1 MGRKKH
7 DCDCADCPH
16 KKRGQGKGD
25 GTAGFAIG
33 AALGA
38 AAAGLLA
45 PQKGDKT
52 RKQAKA
58 KFEELTQGRSA
69 DEIVAQVRKAADGV
83 IADIKDA
90 AKDATAA
97 GKKEAAKEKRRILK
111 DE

>member
-1 MGRKKH
+1 MARKKH
-7 DCDCADCPH
+7 DCNCNDCPH
-16 KKRGQGKGD
+16 KKRGGD

-38 AAAGLLA
+38 VAAGLMA
-45 PQKGDKT
+45 PQKGEKT
-52 RKQAKA
+52 RKQAKD
-58 KFEELTQGRSA
+58 KFEELTQGRSV

-90 AKDATAA
+90 ADA
-97 GKKEAAKEKRRILK
+97 GKKEAAKEKRRILRE

>member
-1 MGRKKH
+1 MSKKH
-7 DCDCADCPH
+7 DCNCPDCPH
-16 KKRGQGKGD
+16 KKRDGGG

-38 AAAGLLA
+38 AAAGLLT
-45 PQKGDKT
+45 PQKGEKT

-58 KFEELTQGRSA
+58 KFEELTQGHSV

-90 AKDATAA
+90 ADA

>member
-1 MGRKKH
+1 MARKKH
-7 DCDCADCPH
+7 DCNCPDCPH
-16 KKRGQGKGD
+16 KKRDG

-45 PQKGDKT
+45 PQKGEKT

-58 KFEELTQGRSA
+58 KFEELTEGRSV

-90 AKDATAA
+90 ADA
-97 GKKEAAKEKRRILK
+97 GKKEAAKEKRRILR

>member
-7 DCDCADCPH
+7 DCNCSDCPH
-16 KKRGQGKGD
+16 QKRDG

-45 PQKGDKT
+45 PQKGEKT

-58 KFEELTQGRSA
+58 KFEDLTQGRSV
-69 DEIVAQVRKAADGV
+69 DEIVVQVRKAADGV
-83 IADIKDA
+83 IADIKDTAREA
-90 AKDATAA
+90 ADA
-97 GKKEAAKEKRRILK
+97 GKKEAAKEKRRILREDK
-111 DE
+111 

>member
-1 MGRKKH
+1 MARKKH
-7 DCDCADCPH
+7 KCDCKDCPH
-16 KKRGQGKGD
+16 KRRND

-45 PQKGDKT
+45 PQKGEQT

-58 KFEELTQGRSA
+58 KFEELTEGRSV

-90 AKDATAA
+90 AGE
-97 GKKEAAKEKRRILK
+97 GKKEAAKEKRRILRE